1 MYGGAPY
8 SAGLPGAASYG
19 QAPYRG
25 LTADGV
31 GNGLLPS
38 SWGGE
43 DAAEHAQILKVSFIV
58 TLHSNY
64 TRALTFEIF
73 CFGRR

>member
-8 SAGLPGAASYG
+8 SAGLPGAALYG
-19 QAPYRG
+19 QAPYQG

-43 DAAEHAQILKVSFIV
+43 DAAEHAQILKVS
-58 TLHSNY
+58 L
-64 TRALTFEIF
+64 L
-73 CFGRR
+73 